1 MNLIL
6 FGFKASGKT
15 HFGKLLSI
23 QMHRPFIDTDDLILE
38 LYLKEMGKKRSS
50 REIHAELG
58 EEKFRTLETR
68 ALHLL
73 KDVKNS
79 IIALGGGAVLNP
91 ENVTFLQTVG
101 AMVYLKTSPETL
113 KSRLFRKE
121 LPSFLD
127 PKDPEGSF
135 YKMVQERDPIY
146 RSISARSIDTDG
158 LDEAGVLAA
167 IRSILLLEEPPNGF

>member
-15 HFGKLLSI
+15 HFGKLLAVK
-23 QMHRPFIDTDDLILE
+23 MHRPFIDTDDLILE
-38 LYLKEMGKKRSS
+38 LYAKESGHRRTM
-50 REIHAELG
+50 REIYADLG
-58 EEKFRTLETR
+58 KEGFRTLETK
-68 ALHLL
+68 AIHLL
-73 KDVKNS
+73 KYVADS
-79 IIALGGGAVLNP
+79 IISLGGGAVLNP
-91 ENVTFLQTVG
+91 ENVELLQTIG
-101 AMVYLKTSPETL
+101 TMVYLKTSPEKL
-113 KSRLFRKE
+113 KERIFKNE

-146 RSISARSIDTDG
+146 RSIPALTIDTDA

-167 IRSILLLEEPPNGF
+167 LNSILIF